1 MLVHRLVHE
10 IMINRNMHPLLH
22 AVPTRKPD
30 YQLLLEVEHSS
41 GHTKKKENGWSI
53 ETMNL
58 EWGGKQSILSS
69 SKLTEKCL
77 GGIMEYEA
85 ITKDKN
91 AIIYKRISVGEIQHT
106 VFNEGG

>member
-41 GHTKKKENGWSI
+41 GHTKKKENG
-53 ETMNL
+53 
-58 EWGGKQSILSS
+58 
-69 SKLTEKCL
+69 
-77 GGIMEYEA
+77 
-85 ITKDKN
+85 
-91 AIIYKRISVGEIQHT
+91 
-106 VFNEGG
+106 